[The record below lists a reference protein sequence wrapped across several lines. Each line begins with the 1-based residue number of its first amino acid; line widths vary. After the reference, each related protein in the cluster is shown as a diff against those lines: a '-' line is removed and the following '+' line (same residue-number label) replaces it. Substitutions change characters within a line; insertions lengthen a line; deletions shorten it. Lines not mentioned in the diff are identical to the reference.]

1 MTDTAAAEV
10 RRLRLTI
17 VALALVVV
25 LALGG
30 WFLYNQASKD
40 GKQKADDKI
49 ACLSG
54 PNPRDC

>member
-1 MTDTAAAEV
+1 MTDEAAAEV

-30 WFLYNQASKD
+30 WFLYNR
-40 GKQKADDKI
+40 ADTSAKKKIDKVT
-49 ACLSG
+49 ACLAG
-54 PNPRDC
+54 PHPEDC